1 MPGAQ
6 SWWRAG
12 GPVSFVDPTRL
23 EDGVRR
29 GGDTAGSGKAGFRW
43 MSRSFLAGEG
53 RSCTG

>member
-23 EDGVRR
+23 EDGGGGGGDAEQEVVRR
-29 GGDTAGSGKAGFRW
+29 GFDG
-43 MSRSFLAGEG
+43 
-53 RSCTG
+53 